1 MMFNNAA
8 QHSIVIPLINSDTA
22 SKEWLVADGACLDI
36 VNLTHHAQLPTLLL
50 TSTKDVLQTLTTALS
65 GENLS
70 TLHIIAHGRS
80 GGILIADQWIDR
92 NTLLNSAH
100 LLSYWQVKR
109 IALWSCSVG
118 LDPEFIDVLQTL
130 TGAEVYCTNTEISSI
145 SLISQQLTCVNQP
158 PLHLAN
164 ILNSQQLARWSGT
177 LSFDISGGSLNF
189 SSSTRISGSS
199 NTSVGAAFLYSNV
212 ITIGGQQIDAIVT
225 FASITN
231 GSLSTFDSTS
241 NPYSGTTA
249 ATYLQPN
256 FNWSSG
262 GGSASFSIRFI
273 EGSSYSASTNPL
285 GTAVTLRNVLINSY
299 DLDGTGS
306 SGKQYTEFS
315 AIGGYELSS
324 TTALSYSTP
333 SAGVSRFIPTSA
345 MQEILLL
352 HRAQPQ
358 EIIIAFG

>member
-1 MMFNNAA
+1 M
-8 QHSIVIPLINSDTA
+8 
-22 SKEWLVADGACLDI
+22 
-36 VNLTHHAQLPTLLL
+36 
-50 TSTKDVLQTLTTALS
+50 LQTLTTALS

-225 FASITN
+225 FASITPASS
-231 GSLSTFDSTS
+231 SLKSQ
-241 NPYSGTTA
+241 
-249 ATYLQPN
+249 QP
-256 FNWSSG
+256 
-262 GGSASFSIRFI
+262 
-273 EGSSYSASTNPL
+273 P
-285 GTAVTLRNVLINSY
+285 
-299 DLDGTGS
+299 
-306 SGKQYTEFS
+306 
-315 AIGGYELSS
+315 
-324 TTALSYSTP
+324 
-333 SAGVSRFIPTSA
+333 
-345 MQEILLL
+345 
-352 HRAQPQ
+352 HRSL
-358 EIIIAFG
+358 